1 MSKYLDNNGLAYFWG
16 KVKAY
21 VDSHGGGGGAS
32 SISEISQ
39 TYSTTGNTNTYAV
52 SNYTHGTDTL
62 QVYLNGL
69 KLIKGVDWQ
78 LANNNASVQLTN
90 TIASGNTL
98 EIVTLRLS

>member
-39 TYSTTGNTNTYAV
+39 TYATNGGTTYAV
-52 SNYTHGTDTL
+52 SDYVHGNDGL

-69 KLIKGVDWQ
+69 KLIRGVDWQ
-78 LANNNASVQLTN
+78 LANNNASIVLTN
-90 TIASGNTL
+90 AIASGNTL